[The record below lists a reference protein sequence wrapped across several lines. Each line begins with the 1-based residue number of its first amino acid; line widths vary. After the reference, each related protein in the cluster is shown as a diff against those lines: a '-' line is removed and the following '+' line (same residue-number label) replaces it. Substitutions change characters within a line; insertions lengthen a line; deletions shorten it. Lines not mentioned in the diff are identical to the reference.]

1 LGSGAMSTDPT
12 PSDHFT
18 TDTDQ
23 RYASVLLAEGPQGET
38 VEYAVRRWTGAY
50 PHVDSHAIDK
60 FGGEPANECKMAVKE
75 AAKGWPKEKVVSRQ
89 FDVSTA
95 VPRWPV

>member
-1 LGSGAMSTDPT
+1 MSTDPT

-23 RYASVLLAEGPQGET
+23 GYASVLLAEGPLGET

-50 PHVDSHAIDK
+50 PHVSHAIDK
-60 FGGEPANECKMAVKE
+60 FGGEAANECKMAVKE
-75 AAKGWPKEKVVSRQ
+75 AAKGWPNEKVVSRQ